1 MDKFKFSLTD
11 ITVIKSVMNRHGVT
25 FKKSL
30 GQNFLTDPAV
40 CPAMAEEAVSGTG
53 GKVGVIEIGAG
64 VGVLTKE
71 LLEKAQK
78 VVCVELDERL
88 FPVLGE
94 TLAGYDNLTLV
105 HGDILKIDIRKLIE
119 EHFDGMDVVV
129 CANLPYYITSPVIMR
144 LLEEELPISKIIVM
158 VQKEAGE
165 RLTAKVGSRD
175 AGAVTVAVQYYASA
189 ETVFDVPRTSFV
201 PSPNVDSC
209 VICLD
214 LTKRGNYDVADVPLF
229 FKTVKAAFGQRRKTV
244 LNSLS
249 NGLGIEKSRIALA
262 LSNAELSQSA
272 RAEALTMEELIRLSN
287 EIEKMKNGD
296 MR

>member
-30 GQNFLTDPAV
+30 GQNFLTDPTV
-40 CPAMAEEAVSGTG
+40 CPQMADEAVKDATREI
-53 GKVGVIEIGAG
+53 GVIEIGAG

-71 LLEKAQK
+71 LLERAHK

-88 FPVLGE
+88 FPVLNE

-105 HGDILKIDIRKLIE
+105 HGDILKIDLHKLIE
-119 EHFDGMDVVV
+119 ENFSGMDVVV

-165 RLTAKVGSRD
+165 RLTADVGTRD
-175 AGAVTVAVQYYASA
+175 AGAVTVAVKYYAEA
-189 ETVFDVPRTSFV
+189 EKVFDVHRSSFV

-209 VICLD
+209 VISLD
-214 LTKRGNYDVADVPLF
+214 LTKRGNYNIDNKELF
-229 FKTVKAAFGQRRKTV
+229 FKTVKSAFGQRRKTV

-249 NGLGIEKSRIALA
+249 NGLGLDKAKITEALNNA
-262 LSNAELSQSA
+262 KLSPTV
-272 RAEALTMEELIRLSN
+272 RAETLTMDELATLSN
-287 EIEKMKNGD
+287 EINKL
-296 MR
+296 R

>member
-30 GQNFLTDPAV
+30 GQNFLTDPTV
-40 CPAMAEEAVSGTG
+40 CPAMAQEAVRGADTP
-53 GKVGVIEIGAG
+53 VGVIEIGAG

-71 LLEKAQK
+71 LLENAEK

-88 FPVLGE
+88 FPILSE

-105 HGDILKIDIRKLIE
+105 HGDILKIDLHSLIKE
-119 EHFDGMDVVV
+119 NFEGMDVVV

-144 LLEEELPISKIIVM
+144 LLEEELPIKKIIVM
-158 VQKEAGE
+158 VQKEAGD
-165 RLTAKVGSRD
+165 RLTAKVGSRE
-175 AGAVTVAVQYYASA
+175 AGAVTAAVNFYASA
-189 ETVFDVPRTSFV
+189 EKVFDVPRTSFV
-201 PSPNVDSC
+201 PSPKVDSC

-214 LTKRGNYDVADVPLF
+214 LTKRENYDVSDSKCF
-229 FKTVKAAFGQRRKTV
+229 FQTVKAAFGQRRKTV

-249 NGLGIEKSRIALA
+249 NGLGISKEAVSLA
-262 LSNAELSQSA
+262 LKNAKLSESV
-272 RAEALTMEELIRLSN
+272 RAEALSMEELVRLSN
-287 EIEKMKNGD
+287 EIFKL
-296 MR
+296 R

>member
-11 ITVIKSVMNRHGVT
+11 ITVIKSLMNRHGVT

-30 GQNFLTDPAV
+30 GQNFLIDPAV
-40 CPAMAEEAVSGTG
+40 CPAMAGAAVG
-53 GKVGVIEIGAG
+53 GAERPVGVIEIGAG

-71 LLEKAQK
+71 LLERAEK

-88 FPVLGE
+88 FPVLNE
-94 TLAGYDNLTLV
+94 TLGRYDNLKLV
-105 HGDILKIDIRKLIE
+105 NGDILKIDLKALIKE
-119 EHFDGMDVVV
+119 NFDGMDVVV

-144 LLEEELPISKIIVM
+144 LLEEELPINKIIVM

-165 RLTAKVGSRD
+165 RLTAKVGSRE
-175 AGAVTVAVQYYASA
+175 AGAVTAAVNYYASA
-189 ETVFDVPRTSFV
+189 SKIFDVPRTSFV

-214 LTKRGNYDVADVPLF
+214 LTKREKYDVENVPFF
-229 FKTVKAAFGQRRKTV
+229 FKTVKAAFGQRRKTI

-249 NGLGIEKSRIALA
+249 NGLEIDKEKIAKA
-262 LSNAELSQSA
+262 VENAGLSPTD
-272 RAEALTMEELIRLSN
+272 RAEKLTMEELIRLSN
-287 EIEKMKNGD
+287 EIGLCVAEK
-296 MR
+296 R